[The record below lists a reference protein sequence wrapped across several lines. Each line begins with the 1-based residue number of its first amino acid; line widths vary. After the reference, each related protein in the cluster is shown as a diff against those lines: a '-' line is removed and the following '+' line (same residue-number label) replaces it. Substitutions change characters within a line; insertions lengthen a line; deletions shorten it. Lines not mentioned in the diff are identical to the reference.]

1 MGAETRC
8 KLRATS
14 QIVSGACR
22 VGHQILVLRPA
33 AACRAGAIFAPPPP
47 QMVYF
52 RHHRQ
57 ALPRRPV
64 TERGKSRSRLQG
76 MGVQWPLKSAN
87 TIYTK
92 QTLEVVLPGAFDAIW
107 HQKGDDH
114 FVRGTE
120 TLG

>member
-1 MGAETRC
+1 MQVAS
-8 KLRATS
+8 TS
-14 QIVSGACR
+14 QIVSGACPHR
-22 VGHQILVLRPA
+22 VGRQILVLHPA

-52 RHHRQ
+52 RQ
-57 ALPRRPV
+57 APPRRPV

-92 QTLEVVLPGAFDAIW
+92 QTLEAVSQALLTPF
-107 HQKGDDH
+107 
-114 FVRGTE
+114 GT
-120 TLG
+120 